1 MFRKI
6 CRAKDWLGPCGTDT
20 AYIFEFAL
28 KPNLEDEDDD
38 EYEDE
43 TSGDLCY
50 HQPEPKVSERGAI
63 HFSDHSRWLAGWVY
77 TLAEPSFADL

>member
-6 CRAKDWLGPCGTDT
+6 CRAKDWLVPCGTDT
-20 AYIFEFAL
+20 AYIFESAL
-28 KPNLEDEDDD
+28 KANLED

-50 HQPEPKVSERGAI
+50 HQREPKVRKRGAVY
-63 HFSDHSRWLAGWVY
+63 FSDHSRWLAGWVY